1 MTKNTR
7 EMIAS
12 ALDKGNGI
20 LRLEPTWV
28 ALNFMPSGKRMGLEN
43 DAVGERGWITERW
56 IGSTTREVNRVGPP
70 DEGLLYVLLPT
81 GERITLKAVVKAA
94 RELIMGA
101 AYANSHSGLG
111 RLAKILDYAD
121 RIPFHYHQDETA
133 ATRVGCNS
141 KEEANY
147 FLEGA
152 DLGSRPETFF
162 GVHPSIVEQHKYE
175 ILFPH
180 LVDWKDYSILKHS
193 RAYRQVPEEGFHV
206 PAGMPH
212 APGTALTLELQ
223 EDSDVYA
230 VLQAAV
236 QGQVSPKD
244 IPHRFIHPEDLT
256 QHGERI
262 ILDQINWPTSGD
274 PYFYENRHMVP
285 QPVQDAQQEGGE
297 EFWVVY
303 NTPKLSSKKL
313 VVHPGQTVTSIDQG
327 LYNLLVWQGQGRFDG
342 YEIAAG
348 DFELDELLVTHQRAI
363 ETLQVKNTGT
373 EDLIIFKFFGPD
385 INPDAPKISPYPPE
399 RNREN

>member
-1 MTKNTR
+1 
-7 EMIAS
+7 
-12 ALDKGNGI
+12 
-20 LRLEPTWV
+20 
-28 ALNFMPSGKRMGLEN
+28 MGLEN

-56 IGSTTREVNRVGPP
+56 IGSTTRAVNRVGPP
-70 DEGLLYVLLPT
+70 DEGLSYVVLPT
-81 GERITLKAVVKAA
+81 GERITLKAVVEAA
-94 RELIMGA
+94 GDLIMGA
-101 AYANSHSGLG
+101 AYAKSHSGLG

-141 KEEANY
+141 KEEAYY

-162 GVHPSIVEQHKYE
+162 GVHPSIVEQKNYE
-175 ILFPH
+175 ILLPH
-180 LVDWKDYSILKHS
+180 LIDWKDDSILKHS
-193 RAYRQVPEEGFHV
+193 RAYRQVPGEGFHV
-206 PAGMPH
+206 PAGVPH

-244 IPHRFIHPEDLT
+244 ILHRFIHPEDWT

-262 ILDQINWPTSGD
+262 ILDQINWSDSGD
-274 PYFYENRHMVP
+274 LYFYENRHTVP

-297 EFWVVY
+297 EFWIFY
-303 NTPKLSSKKL
+303 NTPKFSGKKL

-327 LYNLLVWQGQGRFDG
+327 VYNLLVWQGQGRFDG

-363 ETLQVKNTGT
+363 ETLQVENTGD
-373 EDLIIFKFFGPD
+373 EDLIIFKFYGPD
-385 INPDAPKISPYPPE
+385 INPDVPQIPPYSSQKR
-399 RNREN
+399 RNQ